1 MGEARVQ
8 KLTRK
13 LRKSA
18 KSVDYWPMTAAEPQH
33 LDELIRHTIDP
44 LQLMQR
50 VGDQLVAMVD
60 VAEGA
65 IVGLQIDERRLRF
78 VSASGHLAPRVGS
91 ALPMEGS
98 LCGETIRSG
107 RTHVTDDTETDGRVH
122 RQTTRAFEVGSA
134 VCVPVGR
141 GERAIGMLAVCS
153 RRPHAFRSADLELL
167 SGLADF
173 ISTAIGAATDL
184 MQITARLCGRPAREL
199 APGEEAERT
208 SMFVA
213 GVLDPRGLERVAA
226 RERIERVLAGRRFQ
240 IAFQPVFD
248 LRDGSMF
255 AVEALARFSDEPYRA
270 PDVWLAEAHDVG
282 LGVELELALI
292 RAAVEA
298 LERMPPATA
307 LAINAGPEA
316 LAGADI
322 AALLDGVDPTRV
334 VVELTEHAAVSDYPK
349 LACALD
355 VLRKAGVRLAIDDA
369 GAGFASLMH
378 ILRLA
383 PDFIKLDRQL
393 ISGLDTD
400 PARRSMAASLTRFAE
415 ESGATIIAEG
425 VETGAELAAL
435 EVLGICHA
443 QGFYLARPAPLS
455 EITDTGRRGR
465 ARVRN
470 ETRAL
475 PRAGK
480 RSQRAASSRV

>member
-1 MGEARVQ
+1 MA
-8 KLTRK
+8 
-13 LRKSA
+13 
-18 KSVDYWPMTAAEPQH
+18 AAEPQH

-50 VGDQLVAMVD
+50 VGDQLVGMMD

-65 IVGLQIDERRLRF
+65 IVGLQIDEERLRF

-91 ALPMEGS
+91 AIPMAGS
-98 LCGETIRSG
+98 LCGETIRTG
-107 RTHVTDDTETDGRVH
+107 RTHVTDDTESDGRVH
-122 RQTTRAFEVGSA
+122 RRTTRAFEVGSA

-153 RRPHAFRSADLELL
+153 RHPRAFKSADLELL

-184 MQITARLCGRPAREL
+184 MEITARLCARGAREL

-213 GVLDPRGLERVAA
+213 GVLDPHGLERVAA
-226 RERIERVLAGRRFQ
+226 RERIERVLCERRYE
-240 IAFQPVFD
+240 IVYQPLFD
-248 LRDGSMF
+248 LRDGSVF
-255 AVEALARFSDEPYRA
+255 AVEALARFSEEPYRA
-270 PDVWLAEAHDVG
+270 PDLWLADAHEAG

-292 RAAVEA
+292 RAA
-298 LERMPPATA
+298 LEDLDRLPHDAA
-307 LAINAGPEA
+307 LAVNVGPEA
-316 LAGADI
+316 LAGADVG
-322 AALLDGVDPTRV
+322 ALLEGVDESRLV
-334 VVELTEHAAVSDYPK
+334 LELTEHAAVADYHA
-349 LACALD
+349 LARALE

-400 PARRSMAASLTRFAE
+400 PARRSLAASLTRFAE
-415 ESGATIIAEG
+415 ESGATIVAEG
-425 VETGAELAAL
+425 VETGAELATL
-435 EVLGICHA
+435 EVLGIRHA
-443 QGFYLARPAPLS
+443 QGFYLCRPLAPAQLAS
-455 EITDTGRRGR
+455 LGRRGG
-465 ARVRN
+465 ARVSR
-470 ETRAL
+470 EKRPA

-480 RSQRAASSRV
+480 KRSSRAASTRV

>member
-1 MGEARVQ
+1 MEKGRVR
-8 KLTRK
+8 TAEPR
-13 LRKSA
+13 LRKTA
-18 KSVDYWPMTAAEPQH
+18 TCVDYWLMATAEPQR

-65 IVGLQIDERRLRF
+65 IVGLQIDEQRLRF

-98 LCGETIRSG
+98 LCGETIRTG

-141 GERAIGMLAVCS
+141 GERAVGVLAVCS

-184 MQITARLCGRPAREL
+184 MQITARLCGRRPRDL

-208 SMFVA
+208 NMFVA

-226 RERIERVLAGRRFQ
+226 CERIERVLAERRYE
-240 IAFQPVFD
+240 IVFQPVFD
-248 LRDGSMF
+248 LRDGSVF
-255 AVEALARFSDEPYRA
+255 AVEALARFSGEPYRA
-270 PDVWLAEAHDVG
+270 PDLWLADAHAAG

-292 RAAVEA
+292 RAALEA
-298 LERMPPATA
+298 LDRLPRGAA
-307 LAINAGPEA
+307 LAVNAGPEA
-316 LAGADI
+316 LAGADLG
-322 AALLDGVDPTRV
+322 ALLDGVDPARV
-334 VVELTEHAAVSDYPK
+334 VVELTEHAAVSDYPA
-349 LACALD
+349 LASALD
-355 VLRKAGVRLAIDDA
+355 VLRKAGARLAIDDA

-400 PARRSMAASLTRFAE
+400 PVRRSLAASLTRFAE
-415 ESGATIIAEG
+415 ESGATIVAEG

-435 EVLGICHA
+435 EVLGIWHA
-443 QGFYLARPAPLS
+443 QGFYLGRPGPLS
-455 EITDTGRRGR
+455 EIADTGRRGKSR
-465 ARVRN
+465 ARPK
-470 ETRAL
+470 
-475 PRAGK
+475 PRTSK
-480 RSQRAASSRV
+480 RPSRAASSRV